1 MTTAT
6 FYPTDEATH
15 RDTLSLLSILIEYEV
30 DFKRDAETG
39 TIEVNDTWHGNKVKY
54 IIEDVERD
62 EIAYITEEPKY

>member
-15 RDTLSLLSILIEYEV
+15 KDSFS
-30 DFKRDAETG
+30 RDADTG
-39 TIEVNDTWHGNKVKY
+39 AIEVNDTWHGNKVKY